1 MSAETKQIA
10 ALTEDL
16 LRYGKSRGATEME
29 VAIDEGTEFS
39 VRVLN
44 REVEKLTQAGSKG
57 IALRVITDGRTATA
71 SSSDFDRKTL
81 YKLVDGAVAR
91 ARLSGQDAFAGLP
104 DLEKIAAGASAL
116 KIFDPAVTELP
127 AEKKIALA
135 QGVEA
140 VGLSETGVTKSLGAS
155 CTSLVWSRF
164 LANSKGFSGTYEKTV
179 IALGTAYQ
187 AGEGDNL
194 FQDGWYD
201 GASSVAA
208 LMDVEALGKRAARQV
223 TRLVGARKV
232 PTQNVPV
239 VLEPAMTG
247 QILSFLAR
255 CLSGA
260 AVDQRQSFLA
270 GKLGEAVGNPLV
282 TIVDDGLLPGGRA
295 TVPFDEEGV
304 PSRTTTLVEKGVLK
318 NYLLDTYY
326 GRKLKLRSTGNAS
339 GPTNFYWAAGD
350 KAREEILKSVEK
362 GLLLTGTL
370 GQGTVPTTGDISV
383 GAFGLWIEKGEV
395 AFPVAEITIS
405 GNLGE
410 LLKGVEMV
418 GNDLEFRQ
426 AVTGPTVK
434 FAQMTVGGTGSGA

>member
-1 MSAETKQIA
+1 
-10 ALTEDL
+10 
-16 LRYGKSRGATEME
+16 
-29 VAIDEGTEFS
+29 
-39 VRVLN
+39 
-44 REVEKLTQAGSKG
+44 
-57 IALRVITDGRTATA
+57 
-71 SSSDFDRKTL
+71 
-81 YKLVDGAVAR
+81 
-91 ARLSGQDAFAGLP
+91 
-104 DLEKIAAGASAL
+104 
-116 KIFDPAVTELP
+116 
-127 AEKKIALA
+127 
-135 QGVEA
+135 
-140 VGLSETGVTKSLGAS
+140 
-155 CTSLVWSRF
+155 
-164 LANSKGFSGTYEKTV
+164 
-179 IALGTAYQ
+179 
-187 AGEGDNL
+187 
-194 FQDGWYD
+194 
-201 GASSVAA
+201 
-208 LMDVEALGKRAARQV
+208 
-223 TRLVGARKV
+223 
-232 PTQNVPV
+232 
-239 VLEPAMTG
+239 MTG

-304 PSRTTTLVEKGVLK
+304 PSRKTTLVEKGVLK